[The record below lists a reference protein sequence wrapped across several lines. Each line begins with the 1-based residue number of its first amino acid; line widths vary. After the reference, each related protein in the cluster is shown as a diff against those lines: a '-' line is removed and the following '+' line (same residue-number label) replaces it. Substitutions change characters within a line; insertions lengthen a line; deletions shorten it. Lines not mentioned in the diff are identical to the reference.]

1 MQTMAKKNSPEV
13 MQFTVIDMRSFWY
26 VDGPKIFIL
35 SCTCMLMFTFSLQIS
50 SDSYKINATTTIT
63 FYYMRMVFQQLRHS
77 TL

>member
-1 MQTMAKKNSPEV
+1 MAKKKNSPEV

-35 SCTCMLMFTFSLQIS
+35 SCTCMLMYFSLQIS